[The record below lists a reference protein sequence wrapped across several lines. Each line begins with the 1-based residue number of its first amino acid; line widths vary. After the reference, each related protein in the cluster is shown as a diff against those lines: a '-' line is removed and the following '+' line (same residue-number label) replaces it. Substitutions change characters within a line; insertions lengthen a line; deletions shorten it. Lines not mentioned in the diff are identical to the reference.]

1 MRRIGIEPICK
12 NLCDAYTSIPVAG
25 ERYLFAMLSHRNKP
39 AKLNIACEF
48 LFIFFAGFI
57 YYEYCQH
64 FQTPQ
69 F

>member
-12 NLCDAYTSIPVAG
+12 NLYDAYTSIPVACKS
-25 ERYLFAMLSHRNKP
+25 YFFAMLSHRNKP
-39 AKLNIACEF
+39 TKLHIACEF
-48 LFIFFAGFI
+48 FFILFAGFI

>member
-1 MRRIGIEPICK
+1 MRRTGIEPICK
-12 NLCDAYTSIPVAG
+12 NLYNAYTSIPVTG

-57 YYEYCQH
+57 YYEYYNH
-64 FQTPQ
+64 LKKPQ